1 LGPVT
6 RDDDSRWTSLVR
18 WTLFALINAE
28 ELGINSK
35 SVAAEKGQ
43 QAMALG
49 LPAARSLGLSHD
61 WLFKLIGGVG
71 NYGEIFERNLGP
83 DTPLKLNRGMNA
95 LWNEGGLL
103 YAPPMQ

>member
-1 LGPVT
+1 
-6 RDDDSRWTSLVR
+6 
-18 WTLFALINAE
+18 LINAE
-28 ELGINSK
+28 ELGISSK
-35 SVAAEKGQ
+35 SVGAEKGE
-43 QAMALG
+43 QAVALG
-49 LPAARSLGLSHD
+49 APAVRSLGLSRD
-61 WLFKLIGGVG
+61 WLVKVIGGVG

>member
-1 LGPVT
+1 
-6 RDDDSRWTSLVR
+6 
-18 WTLFALINAE
+18 
-28 ELGINSK
+28 
-35 SVAAEKGQ
+35 
-43 QAMALG
+43 
-49 LPAARSLGLSHD
+49 LPHD
-61 WLFKLIGGVG
+61 WLVKLIGGVG

>member
-1 LGPVT
+1 
-6 RDDDSRWTSLVR
+6 
-18 WTLFALINAE
+18 
-28 ELGINSK
+28 
-35 SVAAEKGQ
+35 
-43 QAMALG
+43 
-49 LPAARSLGLSHD
+49 
-61 WLFKLIGGVG
+61 